1 MLPRACE
8 DFEKLQ
14 PCRYNIGAM
23 PDILFSGGGN
33 IIVMQERDSKKIMR
47 DFRLRLSRQ
56 FLAIATTLVLLLF
69 LALLHKHPDLLGN
82 FTKNTIFAAQIVL
95 IATFVGFSA
104 FNWRCPLCKKYL
116 GKDISRSICRH
127 CGTRLR

>member
-1 MLPRACE
+1 MTLKSCNHDGIILE
-8 DFEKLQ
+8 QCWTL
-14 PCRYNIGAM
+14 
-23 PDILFSGGGN
+23 LFSGEGN
-33 IIVMQERDSKKIMR
+33 ITVMQERDNKKIMR
-47 DFRLRLSRQ
+47 DFRLRMNRQ

-82 FTKNTIFAAQIVL
+82 FSKNTIFTAQILL
-95 IATFVGFSA
+95 IAAFVGFSA

>member
-1 MLPRACE
+1 
-8 DFEKLQ
+8 
-14 PCRYNIGAM
+14 M
-23 PDILFSGGGN
+23 PEIVIIRRRDIA
-33 IIVMQERDSKKIMR
+33 VMHERDSKKIMR

-82 FTKNTIFAAQIVL
+82 FTKSTIFAAQIVL
-95 IATFVGFSA
+95 IAAFIGFSA
-104 FNWRCPLCKKYL
+104 LNWRCPLCKKYL
-116 GKDISRSICRH
+116 GKDISRRICRH